1 MEQKGTVRL
10 APVCRWY
17 RRKVAQDLSFFLI
30 LQPNTKEGDELW
42 VHVAWSRTE
51 DHSDLDGNF
60 DQCFNVGKLWNAP
73 NGWFTWELTDPAYL
87 NLTRMTDEEFAHW
100 GKNMEEFERL
110 KMEAG
115 LRQAPVCVQDAID
128 RIVAYAVPFFDRVRE
143 DASIGG
149 KRPGTG
155 TQLDE

>member
-1 MEQKGTVRL
+1 MRKELIKTLKKLFDEGVKAQLPEFIPFKMEQKGTVRL

-60 DQCFNVGKLWNAP
+60 DHGS
-73 NGWFTWELTDPAYL
+73 
-87 NLTRMTDEEFAHW
+87 
-100 GKNMEEFERL
+100 
-110 KMEAG
+110 
-115 LRQAPVCVQDAID
+115 
-128 RIVAYAVPFFDRVRE
+128 
-143 DASIGG
+143 SIPEPHSDDG
-149 KRPGTG
+149 
-155 TQLDE
+155 